1 MLLAYDI
8 AGTVEAGTDEAGRGC
23 IAGPV
28 YAAAVVLPEDFD
40 DPGLNDSKQLS
51 RREREELRSYI
62 QDKALA
68 WAVASASPEE
78 IDEINILQASILS
91 MHRAL
96 DALKVRPQHIIV
108 DGNRFRPY
116 GDIPFRCYVKGD
128 GRYASIAAASILA
141 KTYRDDCMRKAAE
154 LYPQYGWERNFGYP
168 TAEHLARVNS
178 KHRPDGVTGT
188 AFIVPPWRHT
198 AFRTMERPR
207 PVPPILRLRPLSMR

>member
-1 MLLAYDI
+1 MLNAYDI
-8 AGTVEAGTDEAGRGC
+8 AGVIEAGTDEAGRGC

-28 YAAAVVLPEDFD
+28 YAAAVILPGDFE

-51 RREREELRSYI
+51 RKARERLRDYI

-141 KTYRDDCMRKAAE
+141 KTYRDDYMRKAAE
-154 LYPQYGWERNFGYP
+154 RYPQYGWERNFGYP
-168 TAEHLARVNS
+168 TAEHRSAVTQYGITPL
-178 KHRPDGVTGT
+178 HRRSFQILPDPTL
-188 AFIVPPWRHT
+188 F
-198 AFRTMERPR
+198 
-207 PVPPILRLRPLSMR
+207 

>member
-1 MLLAYDI
+1 MLNAYDI
-8 AGTVEAGTDEAGRGC
+8 AGVIEAGTDEAGRGC

-28 YAAAVVLPEDFD
+28 YAAAVILPGDFE

-51 RREREELRSYI
+51 RKARERLRDYI

-96 DALKVRPQHIIV
+96 DA
-108 DGNRFRPY
+108 RPY

-168 TAEHLARVNS
+168 TAEHRSAVAQYGITPL
-178 KHRPDGVTGT
+178 HRRSFQILPDPTL
-188 AFIVPPWRHT
+188 F
-198 AFRTMERPR
+198 
-207 PVPPILRLRPLSMR
+207 

>member
-1 MLLAYDI
+1 MLNAYDI
-8 AGTVEAGTDEAGRGC
+8 AGVIEAGTDEAGRGC

-28 YAAAVVLPEDFD
+28 YAAAVILPGDFE

-51 RREREELRSYI
+51 RKARERLRDYI

-154 LYPQYGWERNFGYP
+154 RYPQYGWERNFGYP
-168 TAEHLARVNS
+168 TAEHRSAVAQYGITPL
-178 KHRPDGVTGT
+178 HRRSFQILPDPTL
-188 AFIVPPWRHT
+188 F
-198 AFRTMERPR
+198 
-207 PVPPILRLRPLSMR
+207 

>member
-1 MLLAYDI
+1 MLNAYDI
-8 AGTVEAGTDEAGRGC
+8 AGVIEAGTDEAGRGC

-28 YAAAVVLPEDFD
+28 YAAAVILPGDFE

-51 RREREELRSYI
+51 RKTRERLRDYI
-62 QDKALA
+62 QDKAVA

-78 IDEINILQASILS
+78 IDELNILYASILS

-116 GDIPFRCYVKGD
+116 RDIPFRCYVKGD

-141 KTYRDDCMRKAAE
+141 KTYRDDYMRKAAE
-154 LYPQYGWERNFGYP
+154 RYPQYGWERNFGYP
-168 TAEHLARVNS
+168 TTEHRSAIARYGITPL
-178 KHRPDGVTGT
+178 HRRSFRILPDPTL
-188 AFIVPPWRHT
+188 F
-198 AFRTMERPR
+198 
-207 PVPPILRLRPLSMR
+207 